1 MAIEKIL
8 LANSANGQAQA
19 MLKALMEIP
28 YIQRAKVTVLQ
39 AIPPQTSSA
48 KMALKQEEG
57 NQAISTI
64 IQNLNL
70 DPDRV
75 SIILREGDPKDLV
88 CKVAQETDTDLIIV
102 SSRALKRLQAIL
114 ENSVSQYVFQLSDRP
129 MLLVKDDVYVKKIT
143 RIMVAVDGSP
153 ASQNCLDLAIQFLR
167 DIKGGE
173 LILAHVKRQSA
184 GKGDTFVEKPEQD
197 PILSGAIAQAKKQ
210 GIAYRC
216 ATAIGKPGVEI
227 CRLADEWN
235 VGLLIIGSPD
245 RRPSVAKTLPDLDR
259 LIGSSI
265 SDYVRV
271 NINCPV
277 LLARTISKT
286 TR

>member
-8 LANSANGQAQA
+8 LANSGNGQAQA

-28 YIQRAKVTVLQ
+28 CIQRAKVTVLQ
-39 AIPPQTSSA
+39 AIEPQTSA
-48 KMALKQEEG
+48 EKMAVKQEEG

-70 DPDRV
+70 DPNRV
-75 SIILREGDPKDLV
+75 ATILREGDPKDVV
-88 CKVAQETDTDLIIV
+88 CKVAKETDTDLIIV
-102 SSRALKRLQAIL
+102 GSRALKRLQAIL
-114 ENSVSQYVFQLSDRP
+114 GNSVSQYVFQLSERP
-129 MLLVKDDVYVKKIT
+129 MLLVKDDVYVKRIS

-153 ASQNCLDLAIQFLR
+153 SSQQCLDLALQFLR

-173 LILAHVKRQSA
+173 LILAHVKRQA
-184 GKGDTFVEKPEQD
+184 ARNGEDKPEQD
-197 PILSGAIAQAKKQ
+197 PILAGAIAQAKKQ

-235 VGLLIIGSPD
+235 VGLLIMGSPD

-259 LIGSSI
+259 LLGNSI

-277 LLARTISKT
+277 LLARTLSKVA
-286 TR
+286 

>member
-8 LANSANGQAQA
+8 LANSGNGQAQA

-28 YIQRAKVTVLQ
+28 CIQRAKVTVLQ
-39 AIPPQTSSA
+39 AIPPQASA
-48 KMALKQEEG
+48 EKMAVKQEEG

-70 DPDRV
+70 DPNRV
-75 SIILREGDPKDLV
+75 ATILREGDPKDVV
-88 CKVAQETDTDLIIV
+88 CKVAKETDTDLIIV
-102 SSRALKRLQAIL
+102 GSRALKRLQAIL
-114 ENSVSQYVFQLSDRP
+114 GNSVSQYVFQLSERP
-129 MLLVKDDVYVKKIT
+129 MLLVKDDVYVKKIS
-143 RIMVAVDGSP
+143 RIMVAVDGSLS
-153 ASQNCLDLAIQFLR
+153 SQQCLDLAIQFLR

-173 LILAHVKRQSA
+173 LILAHVKRQA
-184 GKGDTFVEKPEQD
+184 AKNGEDKPDQD
-197 PILSGAIAQAKKQ
+197 PILAGAIAQAKKQ

-216 ATAIGKPGVEI
+216 ATGIGKPGAEI

-235 VGLLIIGSPD
+235 VGLLIMGSPD

-259 LIGSSI
+259 LLGNSI

-277 LLARTISKT
+277 LLARTLSKVA
-286 TR
+286 